1 MINETLDK
9 QIKLNNKIRELEDK
23 LSLIQRA
30 REDKLNITDKSE
42 TFEAQLIQLE
52 NEFNKA
58 LKSLYE
64 ETKDNK
70 EELKEIV
77 GKLCYIIKLKEKEKE
92 YNKELIDTIQN
103 KNKSIEK
110 TVINLKDSISNVMSI
125 ARFVEDNKVKQ
136 EKRDFKKQFLPKI
149 STSKLLILF
158 LFINCTIIELFTGFV
173 TLKSLD
179 LTTLTMANPDFT
191 PLVALIGAVVSEV
204 VGYAVYALKS
214 AKENTAGGITYE
226 AAMRQ
231 IDEDKAKG

>member
-1 MINETLDK
+1 MT
-9 QIKLNNKIRELEDK
+9 
-23 LSLIQRA
+23 
-30 REDKLNITDKSE
+30 
-42 TFEAQLIQLE
+42 
-52 NEFNKA
+52 
-58 LKSLYE
+58 
-64 ETKDNK
+64 
-70 EELKEIV
+70 
-77 GKLCYIIKLKEKEKE
+77 KEKRDITIKEHRWQREKE
-92 YNKELIDTIQN
+92 VLERKYKL
-103 KNKSIEK
+103 
-110 TVINLKDSISNVMSI
+110 
-125 ARFVEDNKVKQ
+125 KQ
-136 EKRDFKKQFLPKI
+136 EKREFKKQFLPKI

>member
-1 MINETLDK
+1 MT
-9 QIKLNNKIRELEDK
+9 
-23 LSLIQRA
+23 
-30 REDKLNITDKSE
+30 
-42 TFEAQLIQLE
+42 
-52 NEFNKA
+52 
-58 LKSLYE
+58 
-64 ETKDNK
+64 K
-70 EELKEIV
+70 EERDITIKEHRWQ
-77 GKLCYIIKLKEKEKE
+77 KEKEVLERK
-92 YNKELIDTIQN
+92 YKL
-103 KNKSIEK
+103 
-110 TVINLKDSISNVMSI
+110 
-125 ARFVEDNKVKQ
+125 KQ
-136 EKRDFKKQFLPKI
+136 EKREFKKQFLPKI

-226 AAMRQ
+226 TAMRQ

>member
-1 MINETLDK
+1 MI
-9 QIKLNNKIRELEDK
+9 
-23 LSLIQRA
+23 
-30 REDKLNITDKSE
+30 
-42 TFEAQLIQLE
+42 
-52 NEFNKA
+52 
-58 LKSLYE
+58 
-64 ETKDNK
+64 K
-70 EELKEIV
+70 EERDITIKEHRWQR
-77 GKLCYIIKLKEKEKE
+77 EKEVLERK
-92 YNKELIDTIQN
+92 YKL
-103 KNKSIEK
+103 
-110 TVINLKDSISNVMSI
+110 
-125 ARFVEDNKVKQ
+125 KQ
-136 EKRDFKKQFLPKI
+136 EKREFKKQFLPKI
-149 STSKLLILF
+149 STSKLLIFF

>member
-1 MINETLDK
+1 MT
-9 QIKLNNKIRELEDK
+9 
-23 LSLIQRA
+23 
-30 REDKLNITDKSE
+30 
-42 TFEAQLIQLE
+42 
-52 NEFNKA
+52 
-58 LKSLYE
+58 
-64 ETKDNK
+64 K
-70 EELKEIV
+70 EERDITIKEHSWQR
-77 GKLCYIIKLKEKEKE
+77 EKEVLERK
-92 YNKELIDTIQN
+92 YKL
-103 KNKSIEK
+103 
-110 TVINLKDSISNVMSI
+110 
-125 ARFVEDNKVKQ
+125 KQ
-136 EKRDFKKQFLPKI
+136 EKREFKKQFLPKI
-149 STSKLLILF
+149 STSKLLIFF

>member
-1 MINETLDK
+1 MT
-9 QIKLNNKIRELEDK
+9 
-23 LSLIQRA
+23 
-30 REDKLNITDKSE
+30 
-42 TFEAQLIQLE
+42 
-52 NEFNKA
+52 
-58 LKSLYE
+58 
-64 ETKDNK
+64 K
-70 EELKEIV
+70 EERDITIKEHRWQR
-77 GKLCYIIKLKEKEKE
+77 EKEVLERK
-92 YNKELIDTIQN
+92 YKL
-103 KNKSIEK
+103 
-110 TVINLKDSISNVMSI
+110 
-125 ARFVEDNKVKQ
+125 KQ
-136 EKRDFKKQFLPKI
+136 EKREFKKRFLPKI

>member
-1 MINETLDK
+1 MT
-9 QIKLNNKIRELEDK
+9 
-23 LSLIQRA
+23 
-30 REDKLNITDKSE
+30 
-42 TFEAQLIQLE
+42 
-52 NEFNKA
+52 
-58 LKSLYE
+58 
-64 ETKDNK
+64 K
-70 EELKEIV
+70 EEREITIKEHRWQR
-77 GKLCYIIKLKEKEKE
+77 EKEVLERK
-92 YNKELIDTIQN
+92 YKL
-103 KNKSIEK
+103 
-110 TVINLKDSISNVMSI
+110 
-125 ARFVEDNKVKQ
+125 KQ
-136 EKRDFKKQFLPKI
+136 EKREFKKQFLPKI

-214 AKENTAGGITYE
+214 AKENTAGGIIYE

>member
-1 MINETLDK
+1 MIIHKKCENVLF
-9 QIKLNNKIRELEDK
+9 QYVNKL
-23 LSLIQRA
+23 
-30 REDKLNITDKSE
+30 
-42 TFEAQLIQLE
+42 
-52 NEFNKA
+52 
-58 LKSLYE
+58 
-64 ETKDNK
+64 
-70 EELKEIV
+70 
-77 GKLCYIIKLKEKEKE
+77 
-92 YNKELIDTIQN
+92 
-103 KNKSIEK
+103 
-110 TVINLKDSISNVMSI
+110 
-125 ARFVEDNKVKQ
+125 KQ
-136 EKRDFKKQFLPKI
+136 EKREFKKQFLPKI

>member
-1 MINETLDK
+1 MT
-9 QIKLNNKIRELEDK
+9 
-23 LSLIQRA
+23 
-30 REDKLNITDKSE
+30 
-42 TFEAQLIQLE
+42 
-52 NEFNKA
+52 
-58 LKSLYE
+58 
-64 ETKDNK
+64 K
-70 EELKEIV
+70 EERDTTIKEHRWQR
-77 GKLCYIIKLKEKEKE
+77 EKEVLERK
-92 YNKELIDTIQN
+92 YKL
-103 KNKSIEK
+103 
-110 TVINLKDSISNVMSI
+110 
-125 ARFVEDNKVKQ
+125 KQ
-136 EKRDFKKQFLPKI
+136 EKREFKKQFLPKI

>member
-1 MINETLDK
+1 MT
-9 QIKLNNKIRELEDK
+9 
-23 LSLIQRA
+23 
-30 REDKLNITDKSE
+30 
-42 TFEAQLIQLE
+42 
-52 NEFNKA
+52 
-58 LKSLYE
+58 
-64 ETKDNK
+64 K
-70 EELKEIV
+70 EEREITIKEHRWQREKEV
-77 GKLCYIIKLKEKEKE
+77 LERKYKLKQDKKE
-92 YNKELIDTIQN
+92 
-103 KNKSIEK
+103 
-110 TVINLKDSISNVMSI
+110 
-125 ARFVEDNKVKQ
+125 
-136 EKRDFKKQFLPKI
+136 FKKQFLPKI

-179 LTTLTMANPDFT
+179 LTTLTMMNPDFT

>member
-1 MINETLDK
+1 MT
-9 QIKLNNKIRELEDK
+9 
-23 LSLIQRA
+23 
-30 REDKLNITDKSE
+30 
-42 TFEAQLIQLE
+42 
-52 NEFNKA
+52 
-58 LKSLYE
+58 
-64 ETKDNK
+64 K
-70 EELKEIV
+70 EEREITIKEHRWQREKEV
-77 GKLCYIIKLKEKEKE
+77 LERKYKLKQDKKE
-92 YNKELIDTIQN
+92 
-103 KNKSIEK
+103 
-110 TVINLKDSISNVMSI
+110 
-125 ARFVEDNKVKQ
+125 
-136 EKRDFKKQFLPKI
+136 FKKQFLPKI

-191 PLVALIGAVVSEV
+191 PVVALIGAVVSEV

>member
-1 MINETLDK
+1 MT
-9 QIKLNNKIRELEDK
+9 
-23 LSLIQRA
+23 
-30 REDKLNITDKSE
+30 
-42 TFEAQLIQLE
+42 
-52 NEFNKA
+52 
-58 LKSLYE
+58 
-64 ETKDNK
+64 K
-70 EELKEIV
+70 EERDITIKEHRWQR
-77 GKLCYIIKLKEKEKE
+77 EKEVLERK
-92 YNKELIDTIQN
+92 YKL
-103 KNKSIEK
+103 
-110 TVINLKDSISNVMSI
+110 
-125 ARFVEDNKVKQ
+125 KQ
-136 EKRDFKKQFLPKI
+136 EKREFKKQFLPKI

-173 TLKSLD
+173 TLKSFD

>member
-1 MINETLDK
+1 MT
-9 QIKLNNKIRELEDK
+9 
-23 LSLIQRA
+23 
-30 REDKLNITDKSE
+30 
-42 TFEAQLIQLE
+42 
-52 NEFNKA
+52 
-58 LKSLYE
+58 
-64 ETKDNK
+64 K
-70 EELKEIV
+70 EERDITIKEHRWRR
-77 GKLCYIIKLKEKEKE
+77 EKEVLERK
-92 YNKELIDTIQN
+92 YKL
-103 KNKSIEK
+103 
-110 TVINLKDSISNVMSI
+110 
-125 ARFVEDNKVKQ
+125 KQ
-136 EKRDFKKQFLPKI
+136 EKREFKKQFLPKI
-149 STSKLLILF
+149 STSKLLIIF

>member
-1 MINETLDK
+1 MT
-9 QIKLNNKIRELEDK
+9 
-23 LSLIQRA
+23 
-30 REDKLNITDKSE
+30 
-42 TFEAQLIQLE
+42 
-52 NEFNKA
+52 
-58 LKSLYE
+58 
-64 ETKDNK
+64 K
-70 EELKEIV
+70 EERDITIKEHRWQR
-77 GKLCYIIKLKEKEKE
+77 EKEVLERK
-92 YNKELIDTIQN
+92 YKL
-103 KNKSIEK
+103 
-110 TVINLKDSISNVMSI
+110 
-125 ARFVEDNKVKQ
+125 KQ
-136 EKRDFKKQFLPKI
+136 EKREFKKQFLPKI

-158 LFINCTIIELFTGFV
+158 LFINCTIVELFTGFV

>member
-1 MINETLDK
+1 MT
-9 QIKLNNKIRELEDK
+9 
-23 LSLIQRA
+23 
-30 REDKLNITDKSE
+30 
-42 TFEAQLIQLE
+42 
-52 NEFNKA
+52 
-58 LKSLYE
+58 
-64 ETKDNK
+64 K
-70 EELKEIV
+70 EERDITIKEHRWQR
-77 GKLCYIIKLKEKEKE
+77 EKEVLERK
-92 YNKELIDTIQN
+92 YKL
-103 KNKSIEK
+103 
-110 TVINLKDSISNVMSI
+110 
-125 ARFVEDNKVKQ
+125 KQ
-136 EKRDFKKQFLPKI
+136 EKREFKKQFLPKI

-179 LTTLTMANPDFT
+179 LTNLTMANPDFT

>member
-1 MINETLDK
+1 MT
-9 QIKLNNKIRELEDK
+9 
-23 LSLIQRA
+23 
-30 REDKLNITDKSE
+30 
-42 TFEAQLIQLE
+42 
-52 NEFNKA
+52 
-58 LKSLYE
+58 
-64 ETKDNK
+64 K
-70 EELKEIV
+70 EEREITIKEHRWQR
-77 GKLCYIIKLKEKEKE
+77 EKEVLERK
-92 YNKELIDTIQN
+92 YKL
-103 KNKSIEK
+103 
-110 TVINLKDSISNVMSI
+110 
-125 ARFVEDNKVKQ
+125 KQ
-136 EKRDFKKQFLPKI
+136 EKREFKKQFLPKI

-158 LFINCTIIELFTGFV
+158 LFINCTIIELFTGFI

>member
-1 MINETLDK
+1 MT
-9 QIKLNNKIRELEDK
+9 
-23 LSLIQRA
+23 
-30 REDKLNITDKSE
+30 
-42 TFEAQLIQLE
+42 
-52 NEFNKA
+52 
-58 LKSLYE
+58 
-64 ETKDNK
+64 K
-70 EELKEIV
+70 EERDITIKEHRWQRKKEV
-77 GKLCYIIKLKEKEKE
+77 LEREYKL
-92 YNKELIDTIQN
+92 
-103 KNKSIEK
+103 
-110 TVINLKDSISNVMSI
+110 
-125 ARFVEDNKVKQ
+125 KQ
-136 EKRDFKKQFLPKI
+136 EKREFKKQFLPKI

>member
-1 MINETLDK
+1 MT
-9 QIKLNNKIRELEDK
+9 
-23 LSLIQRA
+23 
-30 REDKLNITDKSE
+30 
-42 TFEAQLIQLE
+42 
-52 NEFNKA
+52 
-58 LKSLYE
+58 
-64 ETKDNK
+64 K
-70 EELKEIV
+70 EERDITIKEHRWQR
-77 GKLCYIIKLKEKEKE
+77 EKEVLERK
-92 YNKELIDTIQN
+92 YKL
-103 KNKSIEK
+103 
-110 TVINLKDSISNVMSI
+110 
-125 ARFVEDNKVKQ
+125 KQ
-136 EKRDFKKQFLPKI
+136 EKREFKKQFLPKI

-158 LFINCTIIELFTGFV
+158 LFINCTIIELFTGFI

>member
-1 MINETLDK
+1 M
-9 QIKLNNKIRELEDK
+9 
-23 LSLIQRA
+23 A
-30 REDKLNITDKSE
+30 
-42 TFEAQLIQLE
+42 
-52 NEFNKA
+52 
-58 LKSLYE
+58 
-64 ETKDNK
+64 K
-70 EELKEIV
+70 EEREITIKEHRWQR
-77 GKLCYIIKLKEKEKE
+77 EKEVLERK
-92 YNKELIDTIQN
+92 YKL
-103 KNKSIEK
+103 
-110 TVINLKDSISNVMSI
+110 
-125 ARFVEDNKVKQ
+125 KQ
-136 EKRDFKKQFLPKI
+136 EKREFKKQFLPKI

-226 AAMRQ
+226 TAMRQ

>member
-1 MINETLDK
+1 MT
-9 QIKLNNKIRELEDK
+9 
-23 LSLIQRA
+23 
-30 REDKLNITDKSE
+30 
-42 TFEAQLIQLE
+42 
-52 NEFNKA
+52 
-58 LKSLYE
+58 
-64 ETKDNK
+64 K
-70 EELKEIV
+70 EEREITIKEHRWQR
-77 GKLCYIIKLKEKEKE
+77 EKEVLERK
-92 YNKELIDTIQN
+92 YKL
-103 KNKSIEK
+103 
-110 TVINLKDSISNVMSI
+110 
-125 ARFVEDNKVKQ
+125 KQ
-136 EKRDFKKQFLPKI
+136 EKREFKKQFLPKI
-149 STSKLLILF
+149 STSKLLIFF

>member
-1 MINETLDK
+1 MT
-9 QIKLNNKIRELEDK
+9 
-23 LSLIQRA
+23 
-30 REDKLNITDKSE
+30 
-42 TFEAQLIQLE
+42 
-52 NEFNKA
+52 
-58 LKSLYE
+58 
-64 ETKDNK
+64 K
-70 EELKEIV
+70 EEREI
-77 GKLCYIIKLKEKEKE
+77 IIKEHRWQREKEVLERK
-92 YNKELIDTIQN
+92 YKL
-103 KNKSIEK
+103 
-110 TVINLKDSISNVMSI
+110 
-125 ARFVEDNKVKQ
+125 KQ
-136 EKRDFKKQFLPKI
+136 EKREFKKQFLPKI

>member
-1 MINETLDK
+1 MT
-9 QIKLNNKIRELEDK
+9 
-23 LSLIQRA
+23 
-30 REDKLNITDKSE
+30 
-42 TFEAQLIQLE
+42 
-52 NEFNKA
+52 
-58 LKSLYE
+58 
-64 ETKDNK
+64 K
-70 EELKEIV
+70 EERDITIQEHRWQR
-77 GKLCYIIKLKEKEKE
+77 EKEVLERK
-92 YNKELIDTIQN
+92 YKL
-103 KNKSIEK
+103 
-110 TVINLKDSISNVMSI
+110 
-125 ARFVEDNKVKQ
+125 KQ
-136 EKRDFKKQFLPKI
+136 EKREFKKQFLPKI